1 MINVT
6 NYIDIVFTSN
16 INDAYMLYKA
26 LSDNFIESEWSIR
39 QHHTITTLFKII
51 SVEEAEYYDE
61 IFVWEDDIKEFIKK
75 NSSIEVDVIETKTVY
90 RGE

>member
-6 NYIDIVFTSN
+6 NYIDIVFTGDVR
-16 INDAYMLYKA
+16 DAYMLYKE
-26 LSDNFIESEWSIR
+26 LKDNFIESEWSIK
-39 QHHTITTLFKII
+39 QHYNVHSLFKIT

-75 NSSIEVDVIETKTVY
+75 NSNIEVDVIETKTVY